1 MKYACFN
8 QLSLKSLFHDVDTL
22 VIATD
27 KRLNILYVNPAYCAA
42 TGYTCEEIYQH
53 PARFWLAQ
61 VQSNQSFSIIFK
73 HICRYQIW
81 QGQLTSQRKDT
92 SLWCQSTSIKKLLD
106 SQGHHLGYI
115 SIGQDISSRL
125 LFEKNTN
132 RLGRLE
138 ALGHLLAGLTHE
150 FNNLFG
156 TINGL
161 TELNL
166 ALSQPDD
173 PLYPNLQQT
182 LEAGTRAARLLE
194 HLEILNPDN
203 QPIPNAKIKNL
214 NQLAYTTQTI
224 VQNMLGDEIHFSM
237 HLHQHPLP
245 VCLDAQGFIQVLVNL
260 VRNAKDALAG
270 QKSPKF
276 TISTQIKN
284 FNFIET
290 HRSKNYAVISFYD
303 NGSGIC
309 PDIQTRIFDPFFT
322 TKDIG
327 KGTGLG
333 MSLVNQFVTLHQ
345 GLIEIDSR
353 PNQYTDIRLLFPL
366 QRQDHVANT

>member
-1 MKYACFN
+1 MKYAYFN

-27 KRLNILYVNPAYCAA
+27 KRLNIIYVNPAYCTA

-53 PARFWLAQ
+53 PAHFWLAQ
-61 VQSNQSFSIIFK
+61 VRSDQSFPIIFK
-73 HICRYQIW
+73 SIHRHQIW
-81 QGQLTSQRKDT
+81 QGQLTGQRKDT
-92 SLWCQSTSIKKLLD
+92 SLWHQSTSIKKLLD

-166 ALSQPDD
+166 ALSQPQD
-173 PLYPNLQQT
+173 PLYKNLQQT
-182 LEAGTRAARLLE
+182 LCAGTRAARLLE
-194 HLEILNPDN
+194 HLDILNPDN
-203 QPIPNAKIKNL
+203 QKTPNTKIKNL
-214 NQLAYTTQTI
+214 NQLVYKTQAI
-224 VQNMLGDEIHFSM
+224 VQDMLGEEIHFSM
-237 HLHQHPLP
+237 NLHQHSLP
-245 VCLDAQGFIQVLVNL
+245 VSLDAHGFIQVLVNL
-260 VRNAKDALAG
+260 VRNAKDALAS
-270 QKSPKF
+270 QNLPKF
-276 TISTQIKN
+276 IISTQIKT

-290 HRSKNYAVISFYD
+290 HQSKNYAVISFYD

-309 PDIQTRIFDPFFT
+309 PEIQTRIFDPFFT

-353 PNQYTDIRLLFPL
+353 PNKYTDIRLLFPL
-366 QRQDHVANT
+366 QRQDNVANT